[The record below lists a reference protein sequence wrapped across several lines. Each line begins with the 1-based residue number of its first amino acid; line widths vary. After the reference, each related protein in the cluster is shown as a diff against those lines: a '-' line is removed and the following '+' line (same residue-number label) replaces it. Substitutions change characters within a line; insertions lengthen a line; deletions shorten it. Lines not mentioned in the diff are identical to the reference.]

1 VRGDHATL
9 AERLSRLGQPFAR
22 HGQARAQGALGVQ
35 THALGIGHGDQ
46 EARART
52 GRMAALIHHVRTD
65 QALIHPTALA
75 GHASEWRGREGGV
88 VPEGDLRCEAMPLRA
103 YRVPMVAGVGRWRRC
118 PRGTHVRFNAREG
131 PLTQRVT

>member
-1 VRGDHATL
+1 VVRGDHATL

-22 HGQARAQGALGVQ
+22 HGQARAQGALGVT

-75 GHASEWRGREGGV
+75 GHASELRGREGV
-88 VPEGDLRCEAMPLRA
+88 FVHEGDLLCDEMNLRE
-103 YRVPMVAGVGRWRRC
+103 YRVPIVAGVGRWRRC
-118 PRGTHVRFNAREG
+118 PLVTQVRLNER
-131 PLTQRVT
+131 